1 MSTIEKIAARE
12 ILDSR
17 GYPTV
22 EVDVWL
28 KGGAMGRAAVPSGAS
43 TGRREALELRDRDER
58 RYGGRGVRTA
68 VGHVT
73 GEIARTLVGKPADD
87 QEAVDRLLLELD
99 GTPEKK
105 RLGANAILGVS
116 LAVAKAV
123 AQERGEPLFMSL
135 GGRNATLLP
144 VPLMNILNGGLHADN
159 GLDIQEFMIV
169 PVGAQSFHDAL
180 RMGAE
185 VFHALKALLH
195 RRHLST
201 AIGDEG
207 GFAPQV
213 GSNEAGLELLVE
225 AISSAG
231 YVPGRQVAIA
241 LDAAASGWVDEGGCY
256 SLKAEKK
263 ERLSANAVIDWYE
276 GMLDRYPIVSIED
289 GLGED
294 DWAGWRTLTERLGGR
309 VQLVGDDLFVT
320 QARPLRRGIKE
331 GIANAI
337 LIKLNQVGTLTE
349 TLETIR
355 IAQQAGY
362 GAVISHRSGETEDTT
377 IADLAVATGAGQIKT
392 GSLCRSERTAKYNQ
406 LLRIEEQLG
415 DRARYMGDAA
425 FRRGGPCGDDI
436 PEKRRFSAG
445 DAPAPRRTR

>member
-1 MSTIEKIAARE
+1 MSAIEKIAGRE

-22 EVDVWL
+22 EVEVWL
-28 KGGAMGRAAVPSGAS
+28 KSGAVGRAAVPSGAS

-68 VGHVT
+68 VSHVT
-73 GEIARTLVGKPADD
+73 GEIAKALVGKPADD
-87 QEAVDRLLLELD
+87 QEAVDRLLITLD

-116 LAVAKAV
+116 LAAAKAS
-123 AQERGEPLFMSL
+123 AQERGEPFFVAL

-159 GLDIQEFMIV
+159 GLDIQEFLIV
-169 PVGAQSFHDAL
+169 PVGAPSFHEAL

-213 GSNEAGLELLVE
+213 GSNEAALGLLVE
-225 AISSAG
+225 AITEAG

-241 LDAAASGWVDEGGCY
+241 LDAAASGWVEEGRYTLQAG
-256 SLKAEKK
+256 KK
-263 ERLSANAVIDWYE
+263 ERLPAEAVIDWYE
-276 GMLDRYPIVSIED
+276 GLLDRYPIVSIED

-294 DWAGWRTLTERLGGR
+294 DWPGWQRLTERLGGR

-320 QARPLRRGIKE
+320 QAAPLRRGITE
-331 GIANAI
+331 GVANAI

-362 GAVISHRSGETEDTT
+362 GAIISHRSGETEDTT

-406 LLRIEEQLG
+406 LLRIEERLG
-415 DRARYMGDAA
+415 DRARYTGDAV
-425 FRRGGPCGDDI
+425 FRRGGPCGI
-436 PEKRRFSAG
+436 EKPST
-445 DAPAPRRTR
+445 DAPAPRRKR